1 MWWKIRSGRDSA
13 SGGCH
18 TSACPAQTPLHP
30 ELERILSP
38 LPSRIVWEQHCPLPV
53 NSIHAV
59 QLANLFLGTEPRVF
73 LAYNPTPCIDG
84 WGQAGHVSG
93 AASVRLECGSV
104 GVGGAWDTH
113 ASEKAEILMIR
124 IISNV
129 RHPLGGGDI
138 VKMLYEAKEN

>member
-1 MWWKIRSGRDSA
+1 MSSPD
-13 SGGCH
+13 
-18 TSACPAQTPLHP
+18 TPAP
-30 ELERILSP
+30 RAWILSP
-38 LPSRIVWEQHCPLPV
+38 LPSRIVWERHCPLPV

-84 WGQAGHVSG
+84 WGQAGHVNG
-93 AASVRLECGSV
+93 AASVRLECGLV

-113 ASEKAEILMIR
+113 ALEKAKILMIR

-138 VKMLYEAKEN
+138 VKMLFEAKENVRPSPCLTN